1 MTGAAGLCH
10 VPEAAVAAGQ
20 LAAGGEEEAAGAHD
34 RSSWAVPR
42 EVGAAG
48 VGAAQ
53 LVAFLDQSEQSVSQN
68 IDQSEQ
74 SL

>member
-1 MTGAAGLCH
+1 M
-10 VPEAAVAAGQ
+10 
-20 LAAGGEEEAAGAHD
+20 
-34 RSSWAVPR
+34 PR
-42 EVGAAG
+42 EVGTAG